1 MEESAKSPPPSLEGV
16 EATLRRLPNETSP
29 TPSDAF
35 AVTIG
40 SGPKTP
46 SQGGGV
52 APTVRSWNLPLV
64 DRQRYLL
71 DGIVAEGGHGRILRA
86 QDLHLERVVALK
98 EPMAAGPSTEERF
111 LREARIT
118 ARLQHPSIVPV
129 YEAGRWPG
137 GEPFYAMKLL
147 SGRSLARLIE
157 SLSSLSERLAALPHV
172 LAVAEAMAYAHSQRV
187 IHRDL
192 KPSNILVG
200 EFGET
205 VVIDWGL
212 AKELDKP
219 ELPPSDTLTT
229 PAGSPEPERTQM
241 GTILGTPAYM
251 PPEQALG
258 QPVDE
263 RADVYALGSILYH
276 LLSGQAPYLGMTS
289 QEVLRRV
296 ITEEPTP
303 LAQLQPRLTQ
313 DLLDIV
319 SRAMA
324 RDPAHRYPTAR
335 ELAED
340 LRRFLQGQLVGAHR
354 YTWWERTL
362 RFVRRNRVAMV
373 VAAVSL
379 LLLGTIV
386 VVDHQRIVQERDL
399 AQQERDLA
407 AQRQAE
413 AERAEREANDRADKL
428 VLLEAHHLVTRN
440 PDTAF
445 QMLDS
450 LSESFTGWGQA
461 RILAADAAAQGQHF
475 RLRAHK
481 GPLND
486 LEISPDGRLMAT
498 TGDDKAVRLWDPLTG
513 KGEVMATYSD
523 EAWSVTFS
531 PDGRYLASSGKEG
544 LVKLRDLASGTS
556 RDLKGHSQPVH
567 GLIFSRDGRYL
578 LSTGNDGNILR
589 WEVASGTSRLLG
601 SHAGGVLDFKWMPD
615 GRHLVTAG
623 RKDKT
628 IRILD
633 VESGSSRTLTVHSHF
648 ITVLTSTRSGT
659 LAAATAN
666 GQILV
671 WDSPQAR
678 MRVLNSGADSLIL
691 LSLSPDGRTL
701 AAQGATGPILLWDMK
716 QGGPPRVFESVTNWK
731 NALMFSKDGRWLVA
745 GGKDGKARLW
755 EVASAHLR
763 VLTGAT
769 SSIASMDFSPDGK
782 WLAVGSHDGDVRI
795 YTLEE
800 RYPLTVTRHEEPLPA
815 TAVSLDW
822 RHMDPSEL
830 KGIMA
835 SVVSAVAFTPDGRH
849 VLSAGQ
855 RDGMVRLSTLEGEP
869 RAAVKAHVGAM
880 TAAFVLP
887 DGRLLATAGQDGTVA
902 LWDDQVRR
910 LQELKGPAQRVEVLS
925 LSADGAWMAAGSM
938 QGEVWLWSTVSGQ
951 GHALGRHPKGIR
963 GLSFSPDG
971 RSLASGDA
979 SGELWLWEVAS
990 GQGKKIHQHQGE
1002 AAAIVFSPDGRL
1014 LASGSADH
1022 TLWVYELSSGKSDK
1036 MDLSGLGVLLV
1047 AFSPDS
1053 QELFIVNQGDMAVL
1067 RIRAW
1072 PPADRSMLI
1081 PRPEADAMLSM
1092 AFWPD
1097 GQRAVTGH
1105 FDGTAR
1111 IWDLRSGE
1119 SRALAGHQG
1128 PVIWVAFSPD
1138 GKHVLTASQDGTVRL
1153 WPDDLPEDPRELRAW
1168 IAEQARR

>member
-1 MEESAKSPPPSLEGV
+1 MEESAKSPPPSQDE
-16 EATLRRLPNETSP
+16 EAATLRRLSNEVSP

-46 SQGGGV
+46 SQGGV
-52 APTVRSWNLPLV
+52 APTVRGWNLPLV
-64 DRQRYLL
+64 DRERYLL
-71 DGIVAEGGHGRILRA
+71 DGLVAEGGHGRILRA

-98 EPMAAGPSTEERF
+98 EPFSSGSSTEERF

-147 SGRSLARLIE
+147 SGRSLARLID
-157 SLSSLSERLAALPHV
+157 SLQSLSERLAALPHV

-205 VVIDWGL
+205 VVVDWGL

-219 ELPPSDTLTT
+219 DLPPSATSST
-229 PAGSPEPERTQM
+229 PVGSPEPEHTQM

-258 QPVDE
+258 RPVDE

-276 LLSGQAPYLGMTS
+276 LLSGRAPYS
-289 QEVLRRV
+289 ESSSHEVLQRV
-296 ITEEPTP
+296 ISSQPAP

-324 RDPAHRYPTAR
+324 RDPAQRYPSAR

-354 YTWWERTL
+354 YTRWERML
-362 RFVRRNRVAMV
+362 RFIRRHQVAMT

-379 LLLGTIV
+379 LLLGAMV
-386 VVDHQRIVQERDL
+386 VVDHQRVVREKER
-399 AQQERDLA
+399 AEQERDLA

-413 AERAEREANDRADKL
+413 AEKAEREANDRADML
-428 VLLEAHHLVTRN
+428 ALLETRHQITRS
-440 PDTAF
+440 PDLAF
-445 QMLDS
+445 QVLDS
-450 LSESFTGWGQA
+450 LSESFTAWGQA
-461 RILAADAAAQGQHF
+461 RILAADAAAQGRHF

-481 GPLND
+481 GPLNS
-486 LEISPDGRLMAT
+486 LEFSPDGRLIAT
-498 TGDDKAVRLWDPLTG
+498 TGDDKAVRLWDPRTG
-513 KGEVMATYSD
+513 KGDEVGTYSD

-531 PDGRYLASSGKEG
+531 PDGRYLASSGKDG
-544 LVKLRDLASGTS
+544 LVMLRELASGIS

-567 GLIFSRDGRYL
+567 CIMFSRDGRYL
-578 LSTGNDGNILR
+578 LSAGNDGKILR
-589 WEVASGTSRLLG
+589 WEVASGTSLLLG
-601 SHAGGVLDFKWMPD
+601 SHAGGVLDFKWMRD
-615 GRHLVTAG
+615 GRHLATAG

-628 IRILD
+628 VQIWD
-633 VESGSSRTLTVHSHF
+633 VESGSSQTLTVHSHI
-648 ITVLTSTRSGT
+648 ITALTSAPSGT
-659 LAAATAN
+659 LAAATGN

-678 MRVLNSGADSLIL
+678 MRVLNSGADSLL
-691 LSLSPDGRTL
+691 LLALSPDGRSL
-701 AAQGATGPILLWDMK
+701 AAQGSTGPIRLWDMK
-716 QGGPPRVFESVTNWK
+716 QGGPPRVFESATNWK
-731 NALMFSKDGRWLVA
+731 NALIFSADGQWLAA

-755 EVASAHLR
+755 EVASGRLR
-763 VLTGAT
+763 VLTGAM
-769 SSIASMDFSPDGK
+769 SPVASVDFSPDGQ
-782 WLAVGSHDGDVRI
+782 WLAVGNHDGSIRI
-795 YTLEE
+795 YSKEE
-800 RYPLTVTRHEEPLPA
+800 RYPLTVTRHEEPLPT
-815 TAVSLDW
+815 TAVSMDW
-822 RHMDPSEL
+822 RHLDPSEL
-830 KGIMA
+830 KGLLA

-869 RAAVKAHVGAM
+869 RAAVKAHPGAM
-880 TAAFVLP
+880 TAAFALP
-887 DGRLLATAGQDGTVA
+887 EGRRMATAGQDGTVV
-902 LWDDQVRR
+902 LWDDQARR
-910 LQELKGPAQRVEVLS
+910 IQELRGPPQSLDVLS
-925 LSADGAWMAAGSM
+925 LSADGAWVAAGSA
-938 QGEVWLWSTVSGQ
+938 QGEVWLWSTASGQ
-951 GHALGRHPKGIR
+951 GRALGRHPKGIR
-963 GLSFSPDG
+963 GLAFSPEG
-971 RSLASGDA
+971 RSLASGDS

-990 GQGKKIHQHQGE
+990 GQGKRLHQHQAE
-1002 AAAIVFSPDGRL
+1002 AAAIAFSPDGRL

-1036 MDLSGLGVLLV
+1036 LDMSGLGLFLLS
-1047 AFSPDS
+1047 FSPDS
-1053 QELFIVNQGDMAVL
+1053 QELFTVNQGDTSVLRTHALPLKDSSMLSSRAESDAVL
-1067 RIRAW
+1067 H
-1072 PPADRSMLI
+1072 L
-1081 PRPEADAMLSM
+1081 
-1092 AFWPD
+1092 AFSPD
-1097 GQRAVTGH
+1097 GRRAVTGH

-1111 IWDLRSGE
+1111 IWDIRSGE
-1119 SRALAGHQG
+1119 SRPLAGHQG

-1138 GKHVLTASQDGTVRL
+1138 GKQVLTASQDGTVRL

-1168 IAEQARR
+1168 IAEQARQ